1 MKKEVNFAVG
11 FITGRPNV
19 CKIINTYSKYL
30 VEQVKEL
37 DVKVNF
43 TIFVLF
49 DLGYQYTT
57 RTDFYGILPEVYK
70 NVTVKYIT
78 PEAIDEDKKKLM
90 SKFDLTYAEA
100 DLLIGKGYG
109 KARNTILYYAL
120 KRDIDYLLFWDDD
133 EYPLA
138 NIKEGKELVWK
149 KQTNVLEH
157 LKNIDK
163 AEVTMGYRCGF
174 MNPIPYIQYNDEVKE
189 EDYKAFIDGL
199 ENEVVNWEVVK
210 KTREDNSA
218 MAYADPEIANGVNKN
233 IYLESLGKEDWIL
246 GSGICLNLR
255 KLDKIPAFYNPPEA
269 RGEDTFFTCALAE
282 KGAKVLR
289 VPTYHFHDSF
299 LKYTTLMKEKFPKT
313 LTRLSLDDNGIE
325 QRFLKTTIGWTK
337 YKPLLYYITEH
348 DNYRKIINKTR
359 ENLVKSTPK
368 VSTCFE
374 TCDFGCLVNVLDEYD
389 KNVRK
394 HYNEYKKTME
404 LWDRLKFQIRDNKK

>member
-1 MKKEVNFAVG
+1 MKKEINFAIG

-30 VEQVKEL
+30 VEQVQEL

-49 DLGYQYTT
+49 DLGYQFTT

-100 DLLIGKGYG
+100 DLLIGKGYA

-138 NIKEGKELVWK
+138 NIRDGKEVIWK

-157 LKNIDK
+157 IKNI
-163 AEVTMGYRCGF
+163 ENSEITMGYRCGF
-174 MNPIPYIQYNDEVKE
+174 MNPIPYIHYNDEVTE

-199 ENEVVNWEVVK
+199 ENEVVNWDVVK
-210 KTREDNSA
+210 KTREDNTA
-218 MAYADPEIANGVNKN
+218 MSYADPDIANGVNKR
-233 IYLESLGKEDWIL
+233 IYLESVGREDWVL
-246 GSGICLNLR
+246 GSGICLNLT
-255 KLDKIPAFYNPPEA
+255 KLDKIPAFYNPPGA

-282 KGAKVLR
+282 KGSRVLR

-299 LKYTTLMKEKFPKT
+299 LKFTTLMKEKFPKT
-313 LTRLSLDDNGIE
+313 LQRVSLDDNGIE

-337 YKPLLYYITEH
+337 YKPLLYYITQH
-348 DNYRKIINKTR
+348 DNYRKIINETR
-359 ENLVKSTPK
+359 ENLVKSVPK
-368 VSTCFE
+368 INTCFE
-374 TCDFGCLVNVLDEYD
+374 TCDFSCLITTLDEYD

>member
-299 LKYTTLMKEKFPKT
+299 LKYTTLMKEK
-313 LTRLSLDDNGIE
+313 L
-325 QRFLKTTIGWTK
+325 
-337 YKPLLYYITEH
+337 
-348 DNYRKIINKTR
+348 
-359 ENLVKSTPK
+359 
-368 VSTCFE
+368 
-374 TCDFGCLVNVLDEYD
+374 
-389 KNVRK
+389 
-394 HYNEYKKTME
+394 
-404 LWDRLKFQIRDNKK
+404 